1 MKLAL
6 NWINHLQNATV
17 GVVND
22 YIKLPIYT
30 RRLIMLKHCLTL
42 VCEIISKRVTIVP
55 LVIILT

>member
-6 NWINHLQNATV
+6 NWINHLKNATV

-30 RRLIMLKHCLTL
+30 RRLIMLKHCVTL
-42 VCEIISKRVTIVP
+42 V
-55 LVIILT
+55 